1 MVCRAVVIWT
11 KRERVFS
18 SEPLPGVSLS
28 LLSALVPSV
37 HQPINYADGPSASS
51 ALLASTR
58 LADSASTTSYSMSAF
73 TSLSGALL
81 LALSLN
87 HVSAQIPANVSPCV
101 RNCATVKVSEGYCSN
116 PQIFGAA
123 YDQCLRQNCNQAD
136 IAAGLPLTPVS
147 AVPLEVVI
155 VSFHPAILPN
165 TTPPTGA
172 PGANTTAPLPSGTPV
187 PAGNTTGAI
196 PNALRAA
203 GAGTLA
209 TIIGSPAGQ
218 SYVSQLQQGPHTV
231 PADLT
236 ALLNYHTVPGT
247 LDVAR
252 LPPNGHAIV
261 RTALRGAPH
270 VNLPANDSQVIV
282 LAAQPNGVL
291 TIIEHTRNIT
301 VSNATRADNLEI
313 AAIPNALTIPGTIA
327 ATASAVPELSSLA
340 AAVNT
345 VSPQLFGELDQTPV
359 NAALTNLPPNTN
371 FQGVLLNH
379 IVNGTVLYS
388 TTIANVTTATSAG
401 GSRIDFINNA
411 TGTYARS
418 GDRTLLIVQSD
429 LITRN
434 GVIHLVNGLFEPSSA
449 TPSFPLVNQNNQTE
463 TAGITQVE
471 GANLTSPAAQNAQS
485 AGLRSASL
493 PGSFVTGFAMLLLGA
508 FVCKRVNRIRHL
520 CRSSLHKKPFMV
532 TKSIPAPLI
541 IKKNQKDHP

>member
-1 MVCRAVVIWT
+1 
-11 KRERVFS
+11 
-18 SEPLPGVSLS
+18 
-28 LLSALVPSV
+28 
-37 HQPINYADGPSASS
+37 
-51 ALLASTR
+51 
-58 LADSASTTSYSMSAF
+58 MSAF

-136 IAAGLPLTPVS
+136 IAAGLPLTPVICG
-147 AVPLEVVI
+147 A
-155 VSFHPAILPN
+155 AGN

-231 PADLT
+231 FAPVDSALAQLPLNSTSPADLT

-345 VSPQLFGELDQTPV
+345 VSPQLFGELDQTPGLTIFAPV

-485 AGLRSASL
+485 AGLRSASF

-508 FVCKRVNRIRHL
+508 FVL
-520 CRSSLHKKPFMV
+520 
-532 TKSIPAPLI
+532 
-541 IKKNQKDHP
+541 

>member
-1 MVCRAVVIWT
+1 
-11 KRERVFS
+11 
-18 SEPLPGVSLS
+18 
-28 LLSALVPSV
+28 
-37 HQPINYADGPSASS
+37 
-51 ALLASTR
+51 
-58 LADSASTTSYSMSAF
+58 MSAF

-136 IAAGLPLTPVS
+136 IAAGLPLTPVICGAAGS
-147 AVPLEVVI
+147 RYD
-155 VSFHPAILPN
+155 
-165 TTPPTGA
+165 PPTGA

-231 PADLT
+231 FAPVDSALAQLPLNSTSPADLT

-270 VNLPANDSQVIV
+270 VNLRDSQC
-282 LAAQPNGVL
+282 AHHPWYN
-291 TIIEHTRNIT
+291 RCYRKCR
-301 VSNATRADNLEI
+301 SRA
-313 AAIPNALTIPGTIA
+313 
-327 ATASAVPELSSLA
+327 SSLA

-345 VSPQLFGELDQTPV
+345 VSPQLFGELDQTPGLTIFAPV

-411 TGTYARS
+411 TAFKRHS
-418 GDRTLLIVQSD
+418 EL
-429 LITRN
+429 
-434 GVIHLVNGLFEPSSA
+434 
-449 TPSFPLVNQNNQTE
+449 PLVNQNNQTE

-485 AGLRSASL
+485 AGLRSVSL

-508 FVCKRVNRIRHL
+508 FVL
-520 CRSSLHKKPFMV
+520 
-532 TKSIPAPLI
+532 
-541 IKKNQKDHP
+541 

>member
-1 MVCRAVVIWT
+1 
-11 KRERVFS
+11 
-18 SEPLPGVSLS
+18 
-28 LLSALVPSV
+28 
-37 HQPINYADGPSASS
+37 
-51 ALLASTR
+51 
-58 LADSASTTSYSMSAF
+58 MSAF

-87 HVSAQIPANVSPCV
+87 H
-101 RNCATVKVSEGYCSN
+101 
-116 PQIFGAA
+116 
-123 YDQCLRQNCNQAD
+123 CLRQNCNQAD
-136 IAAGLPLTPVS
+136 IAAGLPLTPVICG
-147 AVPLEVVI
+147 A
-155 VSFHPAILPN
+155 AGN

-203 GAGTLA
+203 G
-209 TIIGSPAGQ
+209 
-218 SYVSQLQQGPHTV
+218 PHTV
-231 PADLT
+231 FAPVDSALAQLPLNSTSPADLT

-345 VSPQLFGELDQTPV
+345 VSPQLFGELDQTPGLTIFAPV

-485 AGLRSASL
+485 AGLRSASF

-508 FVCKRVNRIRHL
+508 FVL
-520 CRSSLHKKPFMV
+520 
-532 TKSIPAPLI
+532 
-541 IKKNQKDHP
+541 